1 MAMAPIQPAHSSMAV
16 AGKTG
21 SYALVSACSRSAR

>member
-21 SYALVSACSRSAR
+21 SYSQMQSQKG